1 MNDTVVSEVLNVLDA
16 ENLHIILPVI
26 FQSLACMPVDIFS
39 LPHNFCLIIQR
50 FAKGHVYLDDVII
63 NI

>member
-50 FAKGHVYLDDVII
+50 FAK
-63 NI
+63 